1 MTTIIKDKGKL
12 NERKKDFNPDRLVS
26 FIYKG
31 LKGLNISQ
39 ENVDFFVDKVV
50 GKISFKEEV
59 QAKDINRILM
69 QDSLSLVDD
78 IKDDNG
84 SVTPESLNNVQWNK
98 FARYVLLNELY
109 KRASKNRSYDA
120 KDKYGDYLGF
130 LLMMT
135 EKGLYDKILFEK
147 YTQEELKQAGDYIKP
162 ERDLLF
168 DYAGVNQLKD
178 RYLVTDKDK
187 SILELPQE
195 RFMTM
200 ALHLS
205 SVEKEKDRLKHAF
218 DLYDKYSKLQ
228 ISSATPTFMNSGTP
242 QGALSS
248 CHVITFEDSLTSIF
262 DSISTVAEFSKQGA
276 GLGTYLGK
284 IRSNGSDIRDNVGAS
299 SGVIP
304 WIKILDKT
312 LESVN
317 QLGQRAGAGSVYLDI
332 WHADLEMFLDLQSP
346 VGDQN
351 MRAYNVFPGLTVPD
365 EFMRQVEKRGDWYL
379 FDPHQI
385 KKVMG
390 FSLEDYYDK
399 KKLKNKEIPNKED
412 HAWTYR
418 YYQCVDN
425 GELTKKRIPA
435 IDIMKKI
442 LKQQLEKGK
451 MFMFY
456 RDTVN
461 RDNPNSHA
469 GIIYSSNLCTEIAM
483 NMTATEMTTQTI
495 STEAGDIVVEYNAG
509 DMVTCNLSALVLNNI
524 NVDDD
529 KELED
534 VIKTQVRALDN
545 VISLQRLTVPDAII
559 TNNKYRAIG
568 SGTQGIAALL
578 ASKHIMW
585 DSEKAINYIDKL
597 EEKIMLYTIKASSEL
612 GKEKGS
618 YPVFEGSQWNT
629 GEWIDRR
636 LDKTTLD
643 EWEEVKKL
651 AKGHMRNAYVRSPM
665 PTGGTSILM
674 GSTPGVDPIFDIIY
688 QDGKANA
695 LLPIV
700 VPNLTPRTWF
710 YYKPT
715 MKMEYEGEKQLA
727 HMWSILQ
734 NEKRQQWVDQ
744 STSFNLYIPT
754 GLQVKHL
761 LRMHME
767 VWERGI
773 KTTYYVRSWDSK
785 QEEACLACSA

>member
-1 MTTIIKDKGKL
+1 
-12 NERKKDFNPDRLVS
+12 
-26 FIYKG
+26 
-31 LKGLNISQ
+31 
-39 ENVDFFVDKVV
+39 
-50 GKISFKEEV
+50 
-59 QAKDINRILM
+59 
-69 QDSLSLVDD
+69 
-78 IKDDNG
+78 
-84 SVTPESLNNVQWNK
+84 
-98 FARYVLLNELY
+98 
-109 KRASKNRSYDA
+109 
-120 KDKYGDYLGF
+120 
-130 LLMMT
+130 
-135 EKGLYDKILFEK
+135 
-147 YTQEELKQAGDYIKP
+147 
-162 ERDLLF
+162 
-168 DYAGVNQLKD
+168 
-178 RYLVTDKDK
+178 
-187 SILELPQE
+187 
-195 RFMTM
+195 
-200 ALHLS
+200 
-205 SVEKEKDRLKHAF
+205 
-218 DLYDKYSKLQ
+218 
-228 ISSATPTFMNSGTP
+228 
-242 QGALSS
+242 
-248 CHVITFEDSLTSIF
+248 
-262 DSISTVAEFSKQGA
+262 
-276 GLGTYLGK
+276 
-284 IRSNGSDIRDNVGAS
+284 
-299 SGVIP
+299 
-304 WIKILDKT
+304 
-312 LESVN
+312 
-317 QLGQRAGAGSVYLDI
+317 
-332 WHADLEMFLDLQSP
+332 
-346 VGDQN
+346 

-365 EFMRQVEKRGDWYL
+365 EFMRQVNKRGDWYL

-399 KKLKNKEIPNKED
+399 KKLKDKEVPNKED

-461 RDNPNSHA
+461 RDNPNKHA

-483 NMTATEMTTQTI
+483 NMSATEMTTQTI
-495 STEAGDIVVEYNAG
+495 STEEGDIVVEYNSG

-529 KELED
+529 EELES

-578 ASKHIMW
+578 ASKRIMW
-585 DSEKAINYIDKL
+585 DSEKAINYVDKL
-597 EEKIMLYTIKASSEL
+597 EEKIMLYTIKASAQL

-618 YPVFEGSQWNT
+618 YEVFEGSQWNT

-636 LDKTTLD
+636 LDKTTSD
-643 EWEEVKKL
+643 EWAEVKEL

-674 GSTPGVDPIFDIIY
+674 GSTPGVDTIFDVIY

-700 VPNLTPRTWF
+700 VPNLTSRTWF

-715 MKMEYEGEKQLA
+715 MKMEYEEEKQLA

>member
-1 MTTIIKDKGKL
+1 MTIVIKDKGKV
-12 NERKKDFNPDRLVS
+12 NERHKEFEPERLEK

-31 LKGLNISQ
+31 LEGLDISQ
-39 ENVDFFVDKVV
+39 ESIDFFVKKEI
-50 GKISFKEEV
+50 GKIEFKETIES
-59 QAKDINRILM
+59 KSINKMLM
-69 QDSLSLVDD
+69 QDSLSMVDD
-78 IKDDNG
+78 IKDENG
-84 SVTPESLNNVQWNK
+84 TLTPDSLKNINWNK
-98 FARYVLLNELY
+98 FARFVLLNELY
-109 KRASKNRSYDA
+109 KRASKNRSFDVRA
-120 KDKYGDYLGF
+120 KYGEYLGF
-130 LLMMT
+130 VLMMT
-135 EKGLYDKILFEK
+135 EKGLYDKILLEK
-147 YTQEELKQAGDYIKP
+147 YSQKELIAAGAYIKP

-178 RYLVTDKDK
+178 RYLVTDFDK

-205 SVEKEKDRLKHAF
+205 SVEKPEKRLGYAL
-218 DLYDKYSKLQ
+218 DLYDRYSKLQ

-242 QGALSS
+242 YGALSS
-248 CHVITFEDSLTSIF
+248 CHIVTFEDSLRSIF
-262 DSISTVAEFSKQGA
+262 DSISTVAEFSKNGA

-299 SGVIP
+299 SGIIP

-317 QLGQRAGAGSVYLDI
+317 QLGARAGAGAVYLDI
-332 WHADLEMFLDLQSP
+332 WHADLEMFLDIQSP

-351 MRAYNVFPGLTVPD
+351 MRAYNIFPGLTIPD
-365 EFMRQVEKRGDWYL
+365 EFMRRVEKRGDWYL

-390 FSLEDYYDK
+390 YNLEEFYDK
-399 KKLKNKEIPNKED
+399 KKLGDKEEPNKVD

-418 YYQCVDN
+418 YFECVDN
-425 GELTKKRIPA
+425 EKLKKKRIPA

-469 GIIYSSNLCTEIAM
+469 GIIYSSNLCTEIAQ
-483 NMTATEMTTQTI
+483 NMTASELAEETI
-495 STEAGDIVVEYNAG
+495 STEAGDIIIKYDAG
-509 DMVTCNLSALVLNNI
+509 DLVTCNLSALVLNNI
-524 NVDDD
+524 DIDNN

-534 VIKTQVRALDN
+534 IIKIQVRALDN

-559 TNNKYRAIG
+559 TNSKYRAIG

-578 ASKHIMW
+578 AKKRIMW
-585 DSEKAINYIDKL
+585 DSQDAIDYIDKL
-597 EEKIMLYTIKASSEL
+597 EERIMLYTIKASAEL

-618 YPVFEGSQWNT
+618 YGVFEGSQWNT
-629 GEWIDRR
+629 GEWIDNRQ
-636 LDKTTLD
+636 DKLKLGQ
-643 EWEEVKKL
+643 WLEVKEM
-651 AKGHMRNAYVRSPM
+651 AKKHMRNAYLRSPM

-674 GSTPGVDPIFDIIY
+674 GSTPGVDTIFDVIY

-700 VPNLTPRTWF
+700 VPNLSPRTWF

-715 MKMEYEGEKQLA
+715 MKMAYEGEKQLA

-767 VWERGI
+767 VWQRGI
-773 KTTYYVRSWDSK
+773 KTTYYVRSWDSR
-785 QEEACLACSA
+785 QEESCLACSA